1 MKNNN
6 IINTLLAQ
14 VLGPEKAEVSGSYSI
29 CIPSE
34 GNVQR
39 YETTSL
45 IQAEVVLRDWLRAG
59 WPAWIED
66 TSGHVI
72 HSIAQQSTTLN

>member
-45 IQAEVVLRDWLRAG
+45 IQAEVVLRDWLTAG

-66 TSGHVI
+66 NTGAVI
-72 HSIAQQSTTLN
+72 HSIAQQSRTVN

>member
-45 IQAEVVLRDWLRAG
+45 IQAETVLRDWLTAG

-66 TSGHVI
+66 NTGAVI
-72 HSIAQQSTTLN
+72 HSIAQQSRTVN

>member
-1 MKNNN
+1 MKINN
-6 IINTLLAQ
+6 IINTLLSQ
-14 VLGPEKAEVSGSYSI
+14 TLGPEKAEVSGSYNI

-45 IQAEVVLRDWLRAG
+45 IQAEVVLRDWLTAG

-66 TSGHVI
+66 NTGAVI
-72 HSIAQQSTTLN
+72 HSIAQQSRTVN

>member
-1 MKNNN
+1 MKINN

-14 VLGPEKAEVSGSYSI
+14 ALGPEKAEVSGSYSI

-39 YETTSL
+39 YQTTSL
-45 IQAEVVLRDWLRAG
+45 VQAEAMLNDWLLAG

-66 TSGHVI
+66 KNNNVI
-72 HSIAQQSTTLN
+72 HSIATTSKVLN